1 MRDGETGL
9 TASTAH
15 GLAHDRRHA
24 PAPQD
29 RHALVQATAEVAGP
43 AARALLFGSR
53 TDDHARGGDID
64 LRVELPQA
72 PADPL
77 GLSLKL
83 SARIQRRVGVRRID
97 VPVADPGSAP
107 TPLFERARRE
117 AVAL

>member
-1 MRDGETGL
+1 MRL
-9 TASTAH
+9 I
-15 GLAHDRRHA
+15 LR
-24 PAPQD
+24 D

-83 SARIQRRVGVRRID
+83 SARMQRRVGLRRID
-97 VPVADPGSAP
+97 VLVADPGSAP
-107 TPLFERARRE
+107 TPLLPDATRATSSIVTSGHDTRAAGRG
-117 AVAL
+117 